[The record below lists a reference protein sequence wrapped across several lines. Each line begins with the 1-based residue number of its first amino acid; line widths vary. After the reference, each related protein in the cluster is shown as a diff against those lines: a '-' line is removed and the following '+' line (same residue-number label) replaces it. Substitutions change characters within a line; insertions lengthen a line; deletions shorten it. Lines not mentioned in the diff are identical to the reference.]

1 MTPLDGRRW
10 QRRWRRLTAFGDRQR
25 SEFLANLAGLVDS
38 GIPVYDALQEMAK
51 VLRREKDP
59 RAAILVAMV
68 RRLDAGQSLAEAMRP
83 WLAAHEA
90 MMVDASGRGVL
101 LNAALRHAAD
111 LTAARTRIVGAVTGA
126 LGYPAVLLAVGA
138 AMLWVFGTQVIPI
151 LTQILT
157 ADRWTGLG
165 AFYHGLSSLIVHH
178 GGLILL
184 LGLTALGAA
193 LASLPRWKPGRLR
206 GWLDRRVPPW
216 NLYQVYQGAILLI
229 SIATMMRSGI
239 AMSDAADI
247 LQENARAPWLKAH
260 LRTLRRRLEEGG
272 GVRLAALN
280 HPIFPPDIR
289 IAVALFDKFSEP
301 DQAMAKLGVQA
312 GDSAEKSAKRIG
324 LAANAAVLV
333 GMGLL
338 LAGFVG
344 AVFSVVMQF
353 YTDMLTHMKL

>member
-1 MTPLDGRRW
+1 MSWFDVRRW
-10 QRRWRRLTAFGDRQR
+10 QRRWRRLIAFGDRPR
-25 SEFLANLAGLVDS
+25 GEFLSNLAGIVDA
-38 GIPVYDALQEMAK
+38 GIPVYDALKEMSR

-59 RAAILVAMV
+59 RGAILSAMIS
-68 RRLDAGQSLAEAMRP
+68 RLDAGQSLPEAMRP

-90 MMVDASGRGVL
+90 MMVDASSKGVL
-101 LNAALRHAAD
+101 LNAALRYASD
-111 LTAARTRIVGAVTGA
+111 LTTARSRIVGAITGS
-126 LGYPAVLLAVGA
+126 LGYPAVLTLVGA
-138 AMLWVFGTQVIPI
+138 CMLWVFGVQVIPI
-151 LTQILT
+151 LAQLLA

-165 AFYHGLSSLIVHH
+165 AFYYWLSNLIVHH

-184 LGLTALGAA
+184 VSLSALGAA
-193 LASLPRWKPGRLR
+193 LASLSRWKPDRLR
-206 GWLDRRVPPW
+206 TWLDRRVPPW
-216 NLYQVYQGAILLI
+216 SLYQVYQGAILLI
-229 SIATMMRSGI
+229 SISTMMRSGI
-239 AMSDAADI
+239 AMSDAVDI
-247 LQENARAPWLKAH
+247 LQTNARSAWLKAH
-260 LRTLRRRLEEGG
+260 LRTLRRHLEEGG

-280 HPIFPPDIR
+280 HPIFPTDIR

-338 LAGFVG
+338 LAGFIG